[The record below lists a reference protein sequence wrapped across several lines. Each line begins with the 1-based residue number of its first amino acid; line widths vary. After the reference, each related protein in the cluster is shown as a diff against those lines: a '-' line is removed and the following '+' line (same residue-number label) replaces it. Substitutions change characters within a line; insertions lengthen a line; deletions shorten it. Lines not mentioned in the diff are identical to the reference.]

1 MMDGPVASVLL
12 SLAITVASGAVGAL
26 ALRYVARRAC
36 MLEWTYRQALPTA
49 LVPLLVME
57 ALYYALVLAF
67 DIDLDRIDGLEDLAW
82 QLPFIGGWLA
92 VQFVTIKVRHR
103 TSALVAAKIAGLA
116 ALMLVVAE
124 FVLGAV
130 ATSLSVLFDDPR

>member
-1 MMDGPVASVLL
+1 MMDGPVASVFL

-26 ALRYVARRAC
+26 VLRYVARRAC

-57 ALYYALVLAF
+57 ALYYVLVLAF
-67 DIDLDRIDGLEDLAW
+67 DVDLDRIDGLEDLAW

-92 VQFVTIKVRHR
+92 VQFVTIKVRHHV
-103 TSALVAAKIAGLA
+103 SALVAAKIAGLA
-116 ALMLVVAE
+116 ALMLVVAGC
-124 FVLGAV
+124 VLGAV
-130 ATSLSVLFDDPR
+130 ATSLSALFDSPR